1 MKLHPHRYYGR
12 FLKQVVE
19 CENITMWTIQYFP
32 HLYIIEETGNWRNIE
47 NWCNKCLEKVE
58 IIKVAEASRIK
69 NEGVQHIKFTILL
82 RIRSVAMLL
91 LPLSN

>member
-1 MKLHPHRYYGR
+1 MDYSVLSSSVHYRRDRKL
-12 FLKQVVE
+12 E
-19 CENITMWTIQYFP
+19 D
-32 HLYIIEETGNWRNIE
+32 IE